1 VSTAVAT
8 TKPIT
13 LYEIVEELQFF
24 LDTEEAGV
32 PADLAE
38 QFQAELLEKN
48 VQAAAKVDDW
58 IRAFRVIEHQI
69 AFLKEE
75 KARLGEQQTRLENGQ
90 KRMRRYLA
98 PIVDMLPAPPMKG
111 KQQPAKKLTGNIGTI
126 SLRKGSESLEVA
138 TASNLPTALCD
149 VTVRMSATNWY
160 LVRDTIQRLT
170 KDDAPVDPVVLALN
184 VALTCAP
191 MEIIPDK
198 AKVCEYLEQQIA
210 QEVAGSFDI
219 AVADDADRPAL
230 LAAIAEAVYTRCGAR
245 IRQGEPTVVVK

>member
-98 PIVDMLPAPPMKG
+98 PIVEMLPAPPMKG

-126 SLRKGSESLEVA
+126 SLRKGSESVEVLNSLA
-138 TASNLPTALCD
+138 LPLNMCD
-149 VTVRMSATNWY
+149 VTVRMSAERWY
-160 LVRDTIQRLT
+160 LVREYVERWT
-170 KDDAPVDPVVLALN
+170 KDDMPVDPVALSLSIALASLSHE
-184 VALTCAP
+184 VH
-191 MEIIPDK
+191 PDK
-198 AKVCEYLEQQIA
+198 DKVRQYLEDQIA
-210 QEVAGSFDI
+210 QAVAADFSL
-219 AVADDADRPAL
+219 AVADDDEKDAM